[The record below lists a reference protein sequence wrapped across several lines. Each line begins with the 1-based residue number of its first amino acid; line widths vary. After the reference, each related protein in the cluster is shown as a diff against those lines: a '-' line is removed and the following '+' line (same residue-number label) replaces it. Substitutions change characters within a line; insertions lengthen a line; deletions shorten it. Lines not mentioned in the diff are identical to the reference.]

1 MAPNDDINN
10 LRKYLVKMFE
20 AGKVVDSAQVW
31 SNHREGLL
39 QTVLPSLVFIRVKY
53 EARKGSTNIFNVTVI
68 TNLNSFECVSKL

>member
-20 AGKVVDSAQVW
+20 AAQVW

-53 EARKGSTNIFNVTVI
+53 EARKGSTNIFNVTMI
-68 TNLNSFECVSKL
+68 TNPNSFECVSKL